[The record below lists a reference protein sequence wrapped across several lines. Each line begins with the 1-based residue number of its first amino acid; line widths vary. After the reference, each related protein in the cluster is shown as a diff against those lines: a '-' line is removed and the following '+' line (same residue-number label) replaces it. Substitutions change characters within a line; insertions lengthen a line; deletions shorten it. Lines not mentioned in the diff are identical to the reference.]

1 MGKSIIYFP
10 VNKMF
15 IIFEKTITIQTK
27 MKFNYTQWL
36 WQQYTDRELLSI
48 IQGGGLDADIL
59 RAKQELSNRYEQ
71 EQEMINK

>member
-71 EQEMINK
+71 EQEIIKL